1 MACPCENNTPTISN
15 CSTCGYDCNQCTC
28 PENPLIPPVVTC
40 PDPVKC
46 DEVYSTDCV
55 VYNEE
60 SIQCS
65 LDAYQLYPN
74 SIHHVVLSTSTEDQR
89 TLNAMLNNINMQ
101 LCYIFSKDYIATM
114 LSIINND
121 EDLKLLFCNIVN
133 SCDCLCSLTC
143 PTITDIEYVAD
154 TPTDLMVVTF
164 DIPTGGVVNDYTYK
178 VVVYKLVSGTTYVYQ
193 AATTTVSVSGTAPNQ
208 IGTAT
213 VNLGLTGVSADNF
226 VVSVKVTDI
235 TPDCVVGSDFGTGTF
250 DYNNVALDCGVG
262 FYQGVVAPLNCCFEC
277 NTGQAFTI
285 NTVDDRVVHSFTPF
299 TNQANCHNATSYV
312 VHWYKFAGNG
322 IYNYM
327 DSQTYTSTPFANP
340 LVTQL
345 IGSDPTDS
353 ILVMIQTLTADPNCF
368 LGAEPRVGGYF
379 TQAEILGYLN
389 CSAFIYEYSPT
400 NPL

>member
-46 DEVYSTDCV
+46 DEVYSTECV

-74 SIHHVVLSTSTEDQR
+74 SIHHIVLSTSTEDQR
-89 TLNAMLNNINMQ
+89 TVNAMLNNINMQ

-133 SCDCLCSLTC
+133 SCDCTCSMTC
-143 PTITDIEYVAD
+143 PTVAVTVYVTDPPVD
-154 TPTDLMVVTF
+154 KMQVTF
-164 DIPTGGVVNDYTYK
+164 NLPTGGTSPYTY
-178 VVVYKLVSGTTYVYQ
+178 VVAVYSKLPNGMYTYVSGQ
-193 AATTTVSVSGTAPNQ
+193 TTTSVSILGGSGVAL
-208 IGTAT
+208 
-213 VNLGLTGVSADNF
+213 VNLGTSGSSGMDY
-226 VVSVKVTDI
+226 VVSVQATDSASCVTGSYFNSS
-235 TPDCVVGSDFGTGTF
+235 TPFNYSDVQ
-250 DYNNVALDCGVG
+250 NDCGVG
-262 FYQGVVAPLNCCFEC
+262 FYQGVTTPLNCCFEC
-277 NTGQAFTI
+277 NTGQVFSV
-285 NTVDDRVVHSFTPF
+285 NTVDNRLVHSFTPF
-299 TNQANCHNATSYV
+299 ASQANCHDATSYV
-312 VHWYKFAGNG
+312 VHWYKYAGNG
-322 IYNYM
+322 VYNYM
-327 DSQTYTSTPFANP
+327 DSETYTPTFTTP

-345 IGSDPTDS
+345 LGTDPTDT

-368 LGAEPRVGGYF
+368 LGAEPRVSGYF
-379 TQAEILGYLN
+379 TQAEIAGYLN

>member
-121 EDLKLLFCNIVN
+121 EDLKLLFCQIVN
-133 SCDCLCSLTC
+133 SCDCTCSLTC
-143 PTITDIEYVAD
+143 PTVTNIQYISDNPLD
-154 TPTDLMVVTF
+154 KMQVTF
-164 DIPTGGVVNDYTYK
+164 DLTTG
-178 VVVYKLVSGTTYVYQ
+178 
-193 AATTTVSVSGTAPNQ
+193 GTAPYNYTIAVYSKLLNGQ
-208 IGTAT
+208 YQYISGQVTSSYNTVGSTGVAL
-213 VNLGLTGVSADNF
+213 VNLGTSGSSGMDY
-226 VVSVKVTDI
+226 VVSVLVEDDVNCQAGSFFNSS
-235 TPDCVVGSDFGTGTF
+235 TPFTYSDVQ
-250 DYNNVALDCGVG
+250 NDCGVG
-262 FYQGVVAPLNCCFEC
+262 FYQGVQAPLNCCFEC